1 MRKESGFTILE
12 LIIVIVILGILTA
25 IGIPNYLSR
34 LPRYRLKSAARD
46 LYSNLQLAR
55 LGAIKS
61 NADWALVINRAAGQ
75 YQVCSGRGADNTWGG
90 GDDVVVKIVV
100 LNDYRSGV
108 SYGNGNAASP
118 IGATFGDYITFNNNV
133 AVLNSRG
140 TGNAGYV
147 YLENSSAA
155 TSYGVGKLTSGVIIL
170 KRWDGADWED

>member
-1 MRKESGFTILE
+1 MRKEFGFTILE

-25 IGIPNYLSR
+25 IGVPNYLSW

-55 LGAIKS
+55 LGAIRS
-61 NADWALVINRAAGQ
+61 NADWAIVFNRATGQ
-75 YQVCSGRGADNTWGG
+75 YQVCSGKGTDNTWGG

-118 IGATFGDYITFNNNV
+118 IGATFDDDISFKNNV

-147 YLENSSAA
+147 YMENSSAT

-170 KRWDGADWED
+170 KRWDGADWGD